1 MNPINAMNTSH
12 SAPSIYVI
20 IPAFN
25 ESQSIGKVITD
36 IPSLVNEIIVI
47 DNVSTDDTGKIAKE
61 NGATVLKENRKG
73 YGYSCLKGMDY
84 VETKAKADDII
95 IFLDGDYSDFP
106 GEIPLLIEPIINA
119 NYDLVI
125 GSRVLGEREPGSLLF
140 QQRAGNWL
148 ATQLIK
154 LFYKAQFTDLGPFR
168 AVKWSALQSLNMNDK
183 TFGWTVEMQVKA
195 AKQNLKFTEI
205 PVSYRRRIGVSKVS
219 GTIYGTIM
227 AGYKILLT
235 IFKNI

>member
-1 MNPINAMNTSH
+1 MSADTKKPIV
-12 SAPSIYVI
+12 YVI

-25 ESQSIGKVITD
+25 ESQSIGKVISD
-36 IPSLVNEIIVI
+36 IPKLVHETIVV
-47 DNVSTDDTGKIAKE
+47 DNASTDNTGKVANE
-61 NGATVLKENRKG
+61 HGATVLRENRKG
-73 YGYSCLKGMDY
+73 YGYSCLKGIDHLQS
-84 VETKAKADDII
+84 KADPEDII
-95 IFLDGDYSDFP
+95 VFLDGDYSDFP
-106 GEIPLLIEPIINA
+106 GEINILIAPILNSG
-119 NYDLVI
+119 YDMVI
-125 GSRVLGEREPGSLLF
+125 GSRVLGVREPGSMLI
-140 QQRAGNWL
+140 QQIAGNWL

-154 LFYKAQFTDLGPFR
+154 SFYNVHFTDLGPFR
-168 AVKWSALQSLNMNDK
+168 AIRWKALQQIDMKDK

-195 AKQNLKFTEI
+195 AKHKMNFTEV